1 MKLFL
6 RSWMLCRSNPSGLN
20 RDGLHVTHRPDTRR
34 GIPLA
39 LIAGAL
45 LGAGAPFSKLLLAHM
60 DPLAL
65 AGALYIGPAVVTGL
79 ALLVS
84 GHGGRRYAPLRRT
97 DAPRLAA
104 AILAGTIAAPVLLMY
119 GIRLSSGFAASLM
132 LNMEGIA
139 TALIAA
145 VFYHEHVSPSL
156 WIAVFCMTATGVLV
170 TGVSGGGSSSLLGA
184 LLIMGSCVAW
194 GIETNIVSTLSDRNP
209 VLVTFIE
216 CVPSAVLLT
225 LAGALRLGGLPPL
238 RDLLLGVAL
247 GSVSNGAGLLLFF
260 LSLEAMGPARTG
272 AFAGIG
278 PLTGAV
284 LSLVLFRTPLDW
296 RVLAGLV
303 LTAAAVL
310 VVGRD
315 DERRQLAGERIP
327 E

>member
-1 MKLFL
+1 M
-6 RSWMLCRSNPSGLN
+6 
-20 RDGLHVTHRPDTRR
+20 THRPDTRR
-34 GIPLA
+34 GVPLA
-39 LIAGAL
+39 LVAGAL
-45 LGAGAPFSKLLLAHM
+45 LGAGAPFSKLLLSHV

-65 AGALYIGPAVVTGL
+65 AGALYIGPAVVTGV
-79 ALLVS
+79 ALFLR
-84 GHGGRRYAPLRRT
+84 GRGGGRYAPLRTR

-104 AILAGTIAAPVLLMY
+104 AILAGTIAAPVLLMF
-119 GIRLSSGFAASLM
+119 GIRLSSGLAASLM

-145 VFYHEHVSPSL
+145 VFVRERVSPSL
-156 WIAVFCMTATGVLV
+156 WVAVLCMTATGVLV
-170 TGVSGGGSSSLLGA
+170 TGPNNGEGSSLLGG
-184 LLIMGSCVAW
+184 LLILGSCVAW
-194 GIETNIVSTLSDRNP
+194 GIETNIVSTLSDRDP
-209 VLVTFIE
+209 ILVTFIE

-225 LAGALRLGGLPPL
+225 MVAALRVGGLPPMG
-238 RDLLLGVAL
+238 DLLLGVAL

-284 LSLVLFRTPLDW
+284 LSLAVFRTPVDW

-315 DERRQLAGERIP
+315 DEQRQFAAEHIR